1 VGEAPQINAGNASV
15 PVSRDDPR
23 AAIARAARATGIDF
37 SYLLAQ
43 ARLESGLN
51 PDARAAT
58 SSAAGLYQ
66 FTSGTWLR
74 TLDRHGAAHG
84 MGWAEAAISGGRVS
98 DPALRETIMGLRHDV
113 DASALMAAELA
124 SDNRDGLRTQLGREP
139 DAAELY
145 LAHFLG
151 LGGAGSFLSALAAD
165 PGQSAVALLPKA
177 AAANRPIFY
186 AGGAPRSVGEVMD
199 LLRGKMANAMEA
211 TGLPAGPP
219 HSLQGQG
226 WQSAA
231 TGAGSLSTP
240 ASAPPRKPM
249 AETLRDTFGLAANGS
264 SAHAPAF
271 VQAAYGKLRGLG
283 L

>member
-1 VGEAPQINAGNASV
+1 MDEAPQIIAGNAAFAANT
-15 PVSRDDPR
+15 RNDPR
-23 AAIARAARATGIDF
+23 AAIARAAQATGIDF

-43 ARLESGLN
+43 ARLESGLD

-84 MGWAEAAISGGRVS
+84 MGWAEAAISGGRIT
-98 DPALRETIMGLRHDV
+98 DPALRETIMAMRHDP

-124 SDNRDGLRTQLGREP
+124 SDNREGLRAQLGREP

-151 LGGAGSFLSALAAD
+151 LGGAGTFLSALAAN
-165 PGQSAVALLPKA
+165 PAQSAAALLPKA

-186 AGGAPRSVGEVMD
+186 AGGAARTVGEVMD
-199 LLRGKMANAMEA
+199 LMRGKMADAMA
-211 TGLPAGPP
+211 APSLPGRAQPG
-219 HSLQGQG
+219 LQGQG
-226 WQSAA
+226 WQAASTSA
-231 TGAGSLSTP
+231 LPP
-240 ASAPPRKPM
+240 ANAPPPRKAM

-264 SAHAPAF
+264 SGHAPAF